1 MSQLKEKL
9 LALHNKNYS
18 LYKTIKKSYKFD
30 NFDLKFDHIQGD
42 SYAMPSRAILRFEP
56 NNHRIPDLIV
66 TNKLKNKSICDFINR
81 TIYMNFCE
89 HNKSIHNSRNGR
101 LEIAKPSQVVLER
114 SAVSL
119 NEKNLEVRLGI
130 GLPANGRRINGE
142 LCAEILVEILPNILR
157 KIIYDNL
164 DLNRLSKHICILEDA
179 NSVRNQLKDKG
190 LVSFVANDS
199 ILARKSGNSDLP
211 LLTAK
216 PFKSCESHIVEIT
229 TPNSGKIIGMGV
241 KKGVTLIVGGGFH
254 GKSTLIDAIV
264 DGVYDHIPGDGREL
278 VVSLKDSFKI
288 KAEEGRPISGTNISP
303 FINNLPNEK
312 NTTSF
317 YTDNASGST
326 SQAANVIE
334 AMNSRAK
341 LLILDE
347 DTSAT
352 NFLIRDHRMSLLTT
366 RQQEPI
372 TTLLDQIRNLVERVD
387 LSFILVMGGNSQ
399 YFEVADNIIQMNK
412 YCPIDVIQE
421 VEKIIKEYPR
431 DVSESCETQYVHD
444 EPFKDLKK
452 IKFTVRDKYKKK
464 IENLKTLY
472 IGENEI
478 DISYLENFKENGQLL
493 YIADLLYT
501 LQSKESKITLGIIE
515 KYLHTKKQI
524 GSINTERELSEIR
537 PIDLISIINR
547 IRLQK

>member
-1 MSQLKEKL
+1 M
-9 LALHNKNYS
+9 
-18 LYKTIKKSYKFD
+18 
-30 NFDLKFDHIQGD
+30 
-42 SYAMPSRAILRFEP
+42 
-56 NNHRIPDLIV
+56 
-66 TNKLKNKSICDFINR
+66 
-81 TIYMNFCE
+81 
-89 HNKSIHNSRNGR
+89 
-101 LEIAKPSQVVLER
+101 
-114 SAVSL
+114 
-119 NEKNLEVRLGI
+119 
-130 GLPANGRRINGE
+130 
-142 LCAEILVEILPNILR
+142 
-157 KIIYDNL
+157 
-164 DLNRLSKHICILEDA
+164 
-179 NSVRNQLKDKG
+179 
-190 LVSFVANDS
+190 
-199 ILARKSGNSDLP
+199 
-211 LLTAK
+211 
-216 PFKSCESHIVEIT
+216 VEIT

-334 AMNSRAK
+334 AMNSGAK
-341 LLILDE
+341 LLIIDE
-347 DTSAT
+347 RYISHK
-352 NFLIRDHRMSLLTT
+352 FLIRDHRMSLLTT

-387 LSFILVMGGNSQ
+387 VSFILVMGGNSQ

-431 DVSESCETQYVHD
+431 DISESCETQYVHD

-464 IENLKTLY
+464 
-472 IGENEI
+472 
-478 DISYLENFKENGQLL
+478 D
-493 YIADLLYT
+493 
-501 LQSKESKITLGIIE
+501 
-515 KYLHTKKQI
+515 
-524 GSINTERELSEIR
+524 RE
-537 PIDLISIINR
+537 P
-547 IRLQK
+547 

>member
-1 MSQLKEKL
+1 MVEESTE
-9 LALHNKNYS
+9 
-18 LYKTIKKSYKFD
+18 SY
-30 NFDLKFDHIQGD
+30 
-42 SYAMPSRAILRFEP
+42 
-56 NNHRIPDLIV
+56 V
-66 TNKLKNKSICDFINR
+66 
-81 TIYMNFCE
+81 
-89 HNKSIHNSRNGR
+89 
-101 LEIAKPSQVVLER
+101 
-114 SAVSL
+114 
-119 NEKNLEVRLGI
+119 
-130 GLPANGRRINGE
+130 
-142 LCAEILVEILPNILR
+142 EILVEILPNILR

-164 DLNRLSKHICILEDA
+164 DLNRLNKHICILEDA

-216 PFKSCESHIVEIT
+216 PFKSCESHMVEIT

-334 AMNSRAK
+334 AMNSGAK
-341 LLILDE
+341 LLIIDE

-387 LSFILVMGGNSQ
+387 VSFILVMGGNSQ

-431 DVSESCETQYVHD
+431 DISESCETQYVHD

-501 LQSKESKITLGIIE
+501 LQSKESKIRLGIIE

>member
-1 MSQLKEKL
+1 
-9 LALHNKNYS
+9 
-18 LYKTIKKSYKFD
+18 
-30 NFDLKFDHIQGD
+30 
-42 SYAMPSRAILRFEP
+42 
-56 NNHRIPDLIV
+56 
-66 TNKLKNKSICDFINR
+66 
-81 TIYMNFCE
+81 
-89 HNKSIHNSRNGR
+89 
-101 LEIAKPSQVVLER
+101 
-114 SAVSL
+114 
-119 NEKNLEVRLGI
+119 
-130 GLPANGRRINGE
+130 
-142 LCAEILVEILPNILR
+142 
-157 KIIYDNL
+157 
-164 DLNRLSKHICILEDA
+164 
-179 NSVRNQLKDKG
+179 
-190 LVSFVANDS
+190 
-199 ILARKSGNSDLP
+199 
-211 LLTAK
+211 
-216 PFKSCESHIVEIT
+216 
-229 TPNSGKIIGMGV
+229 
-241 KKGVTLIVGGGFH
+241 
-254 GKSTLIDAIV
+254 
-264 DGVYDHIPGDGREL
+264 
-278 VVSLKDSFKI
+278 
-288 KAEEGRPISGTNISP
+288 
-303 FINNLPNEK
+303 
-312 NTTSF
+312 
-317 YTDNASGST
+317 
-326 SQAANVIE
+326 
-334 AMNSRAK
+334 
-341 LLILDE
+341 
-347 DTSAT
+347 
-352 NFLIRDHRMSLLTT
+352 MSLLTT

-412 YCPIDVIQE
+412 YCPIDVIQK